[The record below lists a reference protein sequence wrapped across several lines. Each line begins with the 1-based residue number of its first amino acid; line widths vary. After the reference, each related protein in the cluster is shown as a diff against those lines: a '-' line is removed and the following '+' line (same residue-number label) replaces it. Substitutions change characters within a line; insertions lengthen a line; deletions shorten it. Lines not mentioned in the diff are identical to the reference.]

1 MKNFQEA
8 EKRVSEDEEE
18 TEDTE
23 ETFLYKK
30 SDVKTLVGIDKNN
43 AFTIF
48 WGHYWLWGLNHHMQ
62 VKREDS
68 CG

>member
-48 WGHYWLWGLNHHMQ
+48 WGHY
-62 VKREDS
+62 
-68 CG
+68 